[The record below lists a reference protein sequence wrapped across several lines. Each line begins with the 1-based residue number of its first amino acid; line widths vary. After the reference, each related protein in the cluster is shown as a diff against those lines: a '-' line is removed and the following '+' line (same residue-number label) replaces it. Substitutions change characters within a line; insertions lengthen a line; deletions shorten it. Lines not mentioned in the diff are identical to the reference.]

1 MKLDVYTKSTLAV
14 LIEIENLRI
23 QLSNQHLF
31 SYICNNAVITI

>member
-23 QLSNQHLF
+23 QLSNQYLF